1 MPKHRQMPGQSYK
14 ILSQDE
20 HCARVEYRW
29 LCPYCERQ
37 VSTQSA
43 VYPADYERL
52 ETGGFYDAL
61 ECPSCGKTADVRYWK
76 TTRIEDTCCP
86 DCVDADCALLLCCCG
101 RRND

>member
-1 MPKHRQMPGQSYK
+1 MPRHRQMPGQSYE

-52 ETGGFYDAL
+52 EPGA
-61 ECPSCGKTADVRYWK
+61 SMMRWNAHRVGK
-76 TTRIEDTCCP
+76 P
-86 DCVDADCALLLCCCG
+86 LM
-101 RRND
+101 